1 MKILILANDDGGFYR
16 FRKDLVEQL
25 LSDGH
30 HIAISL
36 PRGRYAGYFEKLGCE
51 FYDTPI
57 DRRGINPAKDF
68 RLLKEYKR
76 LIKSVKPDLVVT
88 YTIKPN
94 IYGAIAAG
102 SAGIAYA
109 VNITGLGT
117 AFEKGGIIR
126 TIVVNLYK
134 YSLRKAKVIFFEN
147 GGNRDVMVS
156 FGCCKKDKTY
166 VLHGAG
172 VNTETFS
179 YLPFPN
185 NDIPRF
191 LFIGRVMK
199 EKGIDELIEAT
210 EMLIDSGVRCQ
221 LDVVG
226 PLEEDYRDKLKRYE
240 KTGWLKYYGSQ
251 EDVRPFIGASD
262 CFVLPS
268 YHEGMANTILECAS
282 SGRPVVTS
290 NIPGCREGIIEGK
303 TGFLCEP
310 KNPESI
316 YNAMKKV
323 IESPN
328 LDEMGRR
335 GRAHMIEV
343 FDKKKVVAET
353 IAQIMR

>member
-1 MKILILANDDGGFYR
+1 MKILFLANDDGGFYR

-30 HIAISL
+30 HIAISF
-36 PRGRYAGYFEKLGCE
+36 PRGKYAGYFEKLGCE
-51 FYDTPI
+51 FFDTPI

-68 RLLKEYKR
+68 KLLQSYKK
-76 LIKSVKPDLVVT
+76 LIKSTKPDLVIT

-94 IYGAIAAG
+94 IYGAIAARHLRTE
-102 SAGIAYA
+102 YA

-126 TIVVNLYK
+126 SLVVNLYR
-134 YSLRKAKVIFFEN
+134 YSLKKAKVIFFEN
-147 GGNRDVMVS
+147 SGNRDVMVS
-156 FGCCKKDKTY
+156 FRCCKSERTY

-172 VNTETFS
+172 VNTERFS
-179 YLPFPN
+179 YIAFPQN
-185 NDIPRF
+185 TIPRF

-199 EKGIDELIEAT
+199 EKGIEELISAT
-210 EMLIDSGVRCQ
+210 KNLIGNGVQCH

-226 PLEEDYRDKLKRYE
+226 PLEEDYRNLLEQFE
-240 KTGWLKYYGSQ
+240 KEEWFSYYGIQ
-251 EDVRPFIGASD
+251 EDVRPFIAACD

-316 YNAMKKV
+316 YNAMKKI

-328 LDEMGRR
+328 LEEMGRC